1 MDAIYW
7 VMERLGT
14 EANEIDARQVIDL
27 AEDLALEQGDEEF
40 DAIDWLSNRTYD
52 FTLLWEAANGDVSA
66 MAQVREEAKLPLL
79 G

>member
-40 DAIDWLSNRTYD
+40 DAIDWLSSRTYD